1 MWREIDGLRHQSV
14 GQLRV
19 KYLEVFRLESRSNN
33 QKFLDFQKGL
43 RSSNPQLRLFGDKD
57 SALPC
62 SLRYAALR
70 VGLESPSDAS
80 HSWRKETATLDCRRW
95 ELD

>member
-1 MWREIDGLRHQSV
+1 MSEVKRGRNTPMWREIDGLRHQSV

-57 SALPC
+57 SALPI
-62 SLRYAALR
+62 LQDFHRYTPISR
-70 VGLESPSDAS
+70 PP
-80 HSWRKETATLDCRRW
+80 RW
-95 ELD
+95 LGVAKRCVA